1 MPFFSVRC
9 STSHPV
15 VLGGEAIGDL
25 AGAVGRAVVDD
36 EHVESPSRRGARAS
50 TSPAAATIASTF
62 SASLYVGSISQGSP
76 DMSRRTLERAASGA
90 PRASAARLG

>member
-15 VLGGEAIGDL
+15 VLGGQRVGDL

-36 EHVESPSRRGARAS
+36 QHAKALAARHAAS
-50 TSPAAATIASTF
+50 TSPAAATIASMF
-62 SASLYVGSISQGSP
+62 SASL
-76 DMSRRTLERAASGA
+76 
-90 PRASAARLG
+90 